1 MPERSG
7 SAQDETAPP
16 GVIIPLDV
24 VPTSS
29 AHTASTH
36 TVSAHVAA
44 RPADTTGKPYSPE
57 RQRDW
62 VRLIVTCG
70 LLLTFGY
77 IVVWATIESA
87 SYPAHWQQTKEM
99 LQIILPALTGIIG
112 TVIGFY
118 FGTAAASGNRSPSDD
133 L

>member
-1 MPERSG
+1 MPEIS
-7 SAQDETAPP
+7 EEEFPP
-16 GVIIPLDV
+16 KGLIVPLDV
-24 VPTSS
+24 TPNQGRTP
-29 AHTASTH
+29 AFALPKHT
-36 TVSAHVAA
+36 
-44 RPADTTGKPYSPE
+44 RDLKPRPYSSE

-70 LLLTFGY
+70 MLIILGY
-77 IVVWATIESA
+77 VIVFATVEST
-87 SYPAHWQQTKEM
+87 SWPSHWTQAKEM

-118 FGTAAASGNRSPSDD
+118 FGTAAAINQKQPPNDND